1 MDKQIIEEII
11 NNIINNEIVDTK
23 CGRGQHGSK
32 NPREETLKEN
42 PAWIQGQD
50 PTITHFTDDNG
61 EDMISYKY
69 ENVGE
74 NEDTTAEILFEDSDF
89 DDYAF
94 KKLILT
100 DKNGD
105 TQELE
110 YMGKPFSLEHS
121 RNANEFFQQH
131 KELILDKYGEEG
143 WDFFIEY
150 SSRFASAYGWDLNA
164 YLRGLRDKGDVDDY
178 LMDNYNC
185 FLDMEKNLNLSMGET
200 YVTLRVFDKLHDND
214 DSDKR
219 IVSDKAHTS
228 ATVGAE
234 MSDLDVFAYTSEIGA
249 CYRCLTVVPSGIY
262 VPGAY
267 FGTAMQESDS
277 KDNWEVE
284 TNFAPDNKFKRL
296 FVDEENK
303 IIVQE
308 AIGI

>member
-1 MDKQIIEEII
+1 MVKIDDIEQIIT
-11 NNIINNEIVDTK
+11 NIINTTHVK

-32 NPREETLKEN
+32 NPTEQTIKEN
-42 PAWIQGQD
+42 PSWIQGQN

-61 EDMISYKY
+61 EDRISYKY

-74 NEDTTAEILFEDSDF
+74 NEDTTVEILFEDSDF

-100 DKNGD
+100 DKNGN
-105 TQELE
+105 TQELN
-110 YMGKPFSLEHS
+110 YMG
-121 RNANEFFQQH
+121 RANSNDFFQQH
-131 KELILDKYGEEG
+131 KRIILDKYGEDG

-150 SSRFASAYGWDLNA
+150 SSRFATADGWGLNA

-178 LMDNYNC
+178 LMNNYNR
-185 FLDMEKNLNLSMGET
+185 FLDMEKNLNLSMGDP
-200 YVTLRVFDKLHDND
+200 YVALRVFNRLHDND

-228 ATVGAE
+228 ATVGAD
-234 MSDLDVFAYTSEIGA
+234 MSDLDVFAYTSEIGE
-249 CYRCLTVVPSGIY
+249 CYRCLTVVPTGIN

-267 FGTAMQESDS
+267 FGGAMEESDS
-277 KDNWEVE
+277 KSNWEVE
-284 TNFAPDNKFKRL
+284 TNFAPNNKFKRL